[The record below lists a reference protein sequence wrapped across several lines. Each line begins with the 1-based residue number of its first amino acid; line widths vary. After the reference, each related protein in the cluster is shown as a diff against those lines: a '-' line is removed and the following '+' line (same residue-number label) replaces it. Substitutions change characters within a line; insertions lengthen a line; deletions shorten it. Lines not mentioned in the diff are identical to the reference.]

1 MNLFI
6 FINEMIFNIFCI
18 RHHSELKNTKI
29 AIVHIFLFLYRTHPY
44 YLEYTVKEI
53 EDEHDITLVAQL
65 SIDRL
70 HMVES
75 LCNQWEG
82 PVSLALY
89 LSDTEADQFVKFAQ
103 SSAILQ
109 NRKNVGYHIV
119 YREGV
124 SANLYSTLY
133 YINLSYFNLGT

>member
-1 MNLFI
+1 MNEFI
-6 FINEMIFNIFCI
+6 FINELIFNIFCI
-18 RHHSELKNTKI
+18 RQKFRMLHHSELKNTKI
-29 AIVHIFLFLYRTHPY
+29 AIHIFLFLYRTHPY

-124 SANLYSTLY
+124 SANLYS
-133 YINLSYFNLGT
+133 

>member
-1 MNLFI
+1 MEIYEPLPPKGADVICERPLNQ
-6 FINEMIFNIFCI
+6 NNVFN
-18 RHHSELKNTKI
+18 
-29 AIVHIFLFLYRTHPY
+29 FLYTFFS
-44 YLEYTVKEI
+44 
-53 EDEHDITLVAQL
+53 VAQL
-65 SIDRL
+65 SMDRL

-124 SANLYSTLY
+124 S
-133 YINLSYFNLGT
+133 SY

>member
-1 MNLFI
+1 
-6 FINEMIFNIFCI
+6 MIFNIFCI

-29 AIVHIFLFLYRTHPY
+29 AIHIFLFLYRTHPY

-124 SANLYSTLY
+124 SANLYS
-133 YINLSYFNLGT
+133 

>member
-1 MNLFI
+1 
-6 FINEMIFNIFCI
+6 
-18 RHHSELKNTKI
+18 
-29 AIVHIFLFLYRTHPY
+29 
-44 YLEYTVKEI
+44 
-53 EDEHDITLVAQL
+53 
-65 SIDRL
+65 
-70 HMVES
+70 MVES

-133 YINLSYFNLGT
+133 YINLSYFNLGTYIYLDNF